1 MDVRLVRVEGAAA
14 LEAAVADVAG
24 EGTFSSVLE
33 LVRGQRLLA
42 LDFLLAVAAL
52 QIGLLVNPADI
63 STLSLQ
69 NLQIQGNL

>member
-24 EGTFSSVLE
+24 EGTFSGVLE

-52 QIGLLVNPADI
+52 QIGLIVNPADI

-69 NLQIQGNL
+69 NLQIQRNL

>member
-24 EGTFSSVLE
+24 EGTFSGVLE